1 MYMIVQYPETDD
13 IFIYIKICQLIL
25 QFNLFPLLLIKFT
38 TNAKLNHKIINL
50 GIFFSYLKHYNLNV
64 MNTILQG
71 QRYFMRCFSM
81 KILYIFLSHFT

>member
-13 IFIYIKICQLIL
+13 TFIYIKICQLIL

-50 GIFFSYLKHYNLNV
+50 GIFLV
-64 MNTILQG
+64 I
-71 QRYFMRCFSM
+71 
-81 KILYIFLSHFT
+81 